1 MYDSPCRMVFG
12 MLLDSFGIT
21 GTLFVCLVFLL
32 IIMAMFM
39 VLKSGGVVSSKRD
52 SILIVGP
59 MGSGKTAL
67 FYRLVLGEKRDAPKT
82 VTSQAP
88 NEDTFQ
94 PGKEGRRLKLVDLP
108 GHDSQWPAALDR
120 VQDAVGVIFLMD
132 SSKPQF
138 NVAGQKLFDML
149 CDPSVKNNKIPFI
162 IACNKTDLPDAN
174 EVEKIEEELINDLR
188 DRSEMKDTIEDT
200 EGNVI
205 QKTLVDGTGTAD
217 MFEFEQSPCPV
228 EVVKVSLHKKD
239 IGPVLKFCENLV
251 R

>member
-1 MYDSPCRMVFG
+1 M
-12 MLLDSFGIT
+12 
-21 GTLFVCLVFLL
+21 LFVCLVLL
-32 IIMAMFM
+32 LVVTAMFM
-39 VLKSGGVVSSKRD
+39 ILKSGGVVSSKRD

-67 FYRLVLGEKRDAPKT
+67 FYRLVLGEKRDSPMT

-88 NEDTFQ
+88 NEDTFC
-94 PGKEGRRLKLVDLP
+94 PGEGGGKLGLVDLP
-108 GHDSQWPAALDR
+108 GHDSQWPAALER
-120 VQDAVGVIFLMD
+120 VQDAVGVIFLID
-132 SSKPQF
+132 SSKPQI
-138 NVAGQKLFDML
+138 NVAGQKLFDLL
-149 CDPSVKNNKIPFI
+149 CDPSVKNNKIPFM
-162 IACNKTDLPDAN
+162 IACNKTDLPEADG
-174 EVEKIEEELINDLR
+174 VEKIEEELINDLR

-228 EVVKVSLHKKD
+228 EIVKVSLQKKD